1 MASRANDFS
10 SSNAASDGTASDSDA
25 RKAARIASAQAIFKT
40 RFGHDP
46 QAVGVAPGRVELLG
60 NHTDYNEGFVL
71 TAAIDRGIAIA
82 GCAREVPRA
91 RVASGEKN
99 PVASFDPASPHHDPQ
114 AQWSDYIKGVVDE
127 LGKAG
132 ATVGGF
138 DAVVTSDVPV
148 GAGVSSSAAL
158 LVSTAELLLT
168 LYPHQLMVDAMGI
181 AKLCQRAEN
190 NFVGAPV
197 GILDQFSSVFGVAG
211 HALFLDC
218 RTLEHRTV
226 KLPANEAHIL
236 IADSGVKHQLAAGG
250 GYRERRAQ
258 CEEAARWFAQKTGQ
272 KITALRDVTPAMLEQ
287 YAGEMDAILEKRAR
301 HIVYED
307 MRVRLGA
314 EALEAGNLDAF
325 GEMMNNTH
333 ESCRRFFEN
342 SCDEVDVLVE
352 IAQNTPGVFGAKLTG
367 GGWGG
372 CAVIIHRP
380 DALDS
385 LSEAL
390 KTGYK
395 AKFGREVGLLPT
407 LAAQG
412 AEAVRLD

>member
-1 MASRANDFS
+1 MAQPSQS
-10 SSNAASDGTASDSDA
+10 SDD
-25 RKAARIASAQAIFKT
+25 RKAARIASAQAAFKA
-40 RFGHDP
+40 RFGGDP
-46 QAVGVAPGRVELLG
+46 TVVGVAPGRVELLG

-71 TAAIDRGIAIA
+71 TAAIDRGIALA
-82 GCAREVPRA
+82 GAAREVPRA
-91 RVASGEKN
+91 RVGSGERN
-99 PVASFDPASPHHDPQ
+99 PVATFDPASPHHDPQ
-114 AQWSDYIKGVVDE
+114 AQWSDYVKGVVDE
-127 LGKAG
+127 LNKAG

-138 DAVVTSDVPV
+138 DAALVSDVPV

-168 LYPHQLMVDAMGI
+168 LYPHKLLIDAMGV
-181 AKLCQRAEN
+181 AKLCQKAEN

-197 GILDQFSSVFGVAG
+197 GILDQFSSVFGQAG

-218 RTLEHRTV
+218 RTLEHKAV
-226 KLPANEAHIL
+226 KLPADKAHIL

-250 GYRERRAQ
+250 GYRERRGQ

-272 KITALRDVTPAMLEQ
+272 NIKTLRDVTPALLEQ
-287 YAGEMDAILEKRAR
+287 YAGEMDATLEKRAR

-314 EALEAGNLDAF
+314 EALEAGNLQAF

-342 SCDEVDVLVE
+342 SCPEVDELVE
-352 IAQNTPGVFGAKLTG
+352 IAQSVPGVYGAKLTG

-372 CAVIIHRP
+372 CAVIIHKP
-380 DALDS
+380 DALEP
-385 LSEAL
+385 LSDAL
-390 KTGYK
+390 KSGYK
-395 AKFGREVGLLPT
+395 TKFNRDVGLLPT
-407 LAAQG
+407 VAAQG